1 MKTKKKVLLALL
13 SATCITAGAFGLAAC
28 GGGDNRN
35 ADIVGVYNQYVA
47 YAEANGETPLTYEA
61 WLNSIKGQPG
71 APGAT
76 GKSAYEIYR
85 ENFLKNNPGGTPL
98 TEEAWVASLTGK
110 NGKGIQKI
118 ELNDDQTKLVV
129 TYTDGSSEE
138 VDLPEEFAHVHDYG
152 GDYVTVLAPTDTAD
166 GLGYQT
172 CEECGHNELFVIK
185 PYEITVLLADGKT
198 PAANAAVTIN
208 NVTVNANASGVAK
221 FTDLKLGEYN
231 VTVTLEGY
239 ASSKA
244 VKTSLYENEYEI
256 VLAKKLAS
264 GEYKDNSITP
274 GSETGDKMWFY
285 AHAGYNS
292 SFNVFLGSGQS
303 YSLYKLTFESELGD
317 FEYQDPETYKQKNRG
332 DFDGDI
338 MFALAPNSDSLSFT
352 MLGDEQAYCFTVE
365 RMETP
370 EEGEKYAP
378 VSAELEE
385 KVTYTAEAGKEVYFK
400 LPTERGKTYG
410 FEFGSGVTL
419 TALGGDRESVGTA
432 ITSQDITV
440 LGASGNYY
448 VKASS
453 ADGNI
458 SFKMKRIYQDGEQ
471 QKPIAL
477 TLDQPQVATVS
488 FDGLSEVWYKF
499 TPSVG
504 GTYTLAMS
512 GESWYNH
519 SLYFGD
525 DPMTAEYISSS
536 YSSLGVYELTAGTTY
551 YFCIGAS
558 CTLTLREYDAA
569 TDGGFTANY
578 PKTITDGT
586 IELTSTDNTYF
597 KYVAPKDGVFVVAP
611 STESQFAVYSDAT
624 FETLLF
630 NSYSSNKSCAVTQ
643 EQTLYFTA
651 SAGYSS
657 QIPSY
662 SIKIGTYG
670 ETDEVA
676 TDYVV
681 KDDDGNALSGV
692 TVTLKKGG
700 TVVDTAQTTGS
711 DGKVTFSL
719 VPADDYTISLDFGA
733 EADNYQAFAEKAL
746 AKNYVPGEFDLTAK
760 KLRDFTFNVK
770 LGSEA
775 AGAGITVKYGSY
787 TAQTNESGVATIKMP
802 NPENDYTNLSVTNLP
817 EEYEYSIMVKV
828 QRGTYSYEVILTVKP
843 IDVTRSGS
851 TTEVEVK
858 AGTAYRFNVSD
869 VETTISISK
878 GHIESLTST
887 SYSFG
892 TSLNLTID
900 GTEISGPNSS
910 DYYVTNSSKDAGGYY
925 VSITYYPMSSETIV
939 VVFSE
944 DATLTISE

>member
-85 ENFLKNNPGGTPL
+85 DNYLANNPGGTPL

-264 GEYKDNSITP
+264 GEYTDNSITP

-317 FEYQDPETYKQKNRG
+317 FEYQDPETYQQKNRG

-410 FEFGSGVTL
+410 FEFDSGVTL

-471 QKPIAL
+471 GKPIAL
-477 TLDQPQVATVS
+477 TLDQAQTAEIS
-488 FDGLSEVWYKF
+488 FSGMREAWYKF
-499 TPSVG
+499 TPSVT

-512 GESWYNH
+512 EGSYYNYT
-519 SLYFGD
+519 LYSGD
-525 DPMTAEYISSS
+525 DPLAVTDSIGSGYA
-536 YSSLGVYELTAGTTY
+536 SLGIYELTAGTTY
-551 YFCIGAS
+551 YYCIGAS

-586 IELTSTDNTYF
+586 IELTSTDYTYF
-597 KYVAPKDGVFVVAP
+597 KYVAPKNGVFVVAP

-624 FETLLF
+624 FETRVF
-630 NSYSSNKSCAVTQ
+630 NYMSDNMYCTVTEGQ
-643 EQTLYFTA
+643 ELYFTA
-651 SAGYSS
+651 NAGYNS

-700 TVVDTAQTTGS
+700 TVVGDAQITGA

-746 AKNYVPGEFDLTAK
+746 AKNYVPGEVGLTAK

-802 NPENDYTNLSVTNLP
+802 NPDIYQGGSLISVSDIPAGYEFTTRTFLAEGVYSYNVVLTKLPTSVTL
-817 EEYEYSIMVKV
+817 
-828 QRGTYSYEVILTVKP
+828 
-843 IDVTRSGS
+843 SGE
-851 TTEVEVK
+851 TKTVEVK
-858 AGTAYRFNVSD
+858 AGDVLKLTLPNGMVTVATSNGYISTFAVSGYGTLVDGTTMNMVTAVKDSNDYATSVTFDMGWGDEVLTVSFSAD
-869 VETTISISK
+869 ATVTFSNYSIS
-878 GHIESLTST
+878 E
-887 SYSFG
+887 
-892 TSLNLTID
+892 
-900 GTEISGPNSS
+900 
-910 DYYVTNSSKDAGGYY
+910 
-925 VSITYYPMSSETIV
+925 
-939 VVFSE
+939 
-944 DATLTISE
+944 